1 MNKDIR
7 RKRARRNKANKDG
20 VIVTFTEDMQKEA
33 SEKSVLMI
41 GRKRFIFVGNI
52 IISHKKHFYEKL
64 KLDEDCIAAL
74 HEDIDVFNKKLEDD
88 SIIAV
93 FKGLDEHDK
102 VKQIADETGVAAIC
116 MDETLFCVFN
126 LVALASEK
134 YNLLRCEI

>member
-41 GRKRFIFVGNI
+41 DRKRFIFVGKI
-52 IISHKKHFYEKL
+52 IICHKKHFYEKF

-74 HEDIDVFNKKLEDD
+74 HEDIDVFNKELEDD

-102 VKQIADETGVAAIC
+102 VKQIADETGVAVIC
-116 MDETLFCVFN
+116 MDETLFYVFT

-134 YNLLRCEI
+134 YDLLRGEK